1 MRDEK
6 GQFIKGHTGNPLGRP
21 KRADEQMLLD
31 IWDQHGRTQFMAC
44 VERGE
49 PWALR
54 TLMDKLFANRKP
66 TEEDTKTRP
75 VLFNVAPVF
84 AEKYNIRECSD
95 QELYAIIAGG
105 EAATDH

>member
-21 KRADEQMLLD
+21 KRADEQTLLD
-31 IWDQHGRTQFMAC
+31 IWDQHGRTQFMTC

-54 TLMDKLFANRKP
+54 TLIDKLYPNRKP
-66 TEEDTKTRP
+66 TGEEAGAHSRP
-75 VLFNVAPVF
+75 ILLNVDPVF
-84 AEKYNIRECSD
+84 IEKYDLRQASEE
-95 QELYAIIAGG
+95 ELIEIITG
-105 EAATDH
+105 EIK